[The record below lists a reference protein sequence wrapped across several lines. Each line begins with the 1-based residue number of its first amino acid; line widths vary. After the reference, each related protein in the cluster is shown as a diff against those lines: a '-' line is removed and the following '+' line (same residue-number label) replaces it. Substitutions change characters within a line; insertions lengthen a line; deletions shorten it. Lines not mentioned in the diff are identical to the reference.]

1 MKEELK
7 IIVPFGKPC
16 SGKDTQSEKLLNF
29 LDASIKISTGEIL
42 RSAQNQEG
50 EFKEYYEDLKA
61 DFEEV
66 DKGGYIKDEHILGV
80 VKKVLAKYLIEGRK
94 TFVFSGFPRTIPQ
107 EEIFEEMLNKL
118 GSNFNITRNNFLLN
132 VSDETAR
139 ERSQKRIDE
148 NIKDG
153 IPPRPED
160 MGENF
165 EIRLTKFKEK
175 TEPLISHLKG
185 KNNLIVID
193 GSLSSKE
200 VFSKIYSHLEEFYL
214 GKERLL

>member
-66 DKGGYIKDEHILGV
+66 NKGGYIKDEHILGV
-80 VKKVLAKYLIEGRK
+80 VKKVLAKYLLEGKR

-107 EEIFEEMLNKL
+107 EEIFGEMLNELSSK
-118 GSNFNITRNNFLLN
+118 FNITRKNFLLN

-139 ERSQKRIDE
+139 ERSQKRINE

-175 TEPLISHLKG
+175 TEPLISHLKE
-185 KNNLIVID
+185 KNNLIVVD
-193 GSLSSKE
+193 GSLPPEE
-200 VFSKIYSHLEEFYL
+200 VFPEIYLHLEGFQS
-214 GKERLL
+214 GKERFL